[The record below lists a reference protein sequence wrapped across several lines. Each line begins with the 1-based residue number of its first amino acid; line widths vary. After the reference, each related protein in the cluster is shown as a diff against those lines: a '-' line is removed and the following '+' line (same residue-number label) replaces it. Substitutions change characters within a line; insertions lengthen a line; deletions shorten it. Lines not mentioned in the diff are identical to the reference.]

1 MDVNPRGMRKP
12 QNGQGG
18 GVGQPG
24 GLRQNQNPT
33 PCEEGKCGLG
43 KGKGKFREK

>member
-1 MDVNPRGMRKP
+1 MEVNPRGIPRRKD
-12 QNGQGG
+12 GTGG
-18 GVGQPG
+18 GQGQPG

-43 KGKGKFREK
+43 RGKGKFREK